1 MCGELYNAM
10 LKLLT
15 VFVCWRCI
23 VCTVDDKLLVY
34 VLLDVYDVNGWEWKV
49 ELYDVLTLR
58 MDPRTPYKWCEYCMN
73 EEYARFDRNM

>member
-10 LKLLT
+10 LKLLI

-34 VLLDVYDVNGWEWKV
+34 VLLDVYDVNG
-49 ELYDVLTLR
+49 
-58 MDPRTPYKWCEYCMN
+58 
-73 EEYARFDRNM
+73 